1 MAMVDTAAAHDV
13 SRRRFLAR
21 VTNGIIGIIG
31 AAVAYITGRAALSSI
46 AGAQANWLPAS
57 SILELKDNEPT
68 PVTLTVSRLD
78 GFREVI
84 DKKTIFLVKTG
95 DAQVAA
101 MDSTCSH
108 LGCLVT
114 WKERTERLALFMP
127 PERVA
132 IALKASRNP
141 KAREF
146 AKEDWYWRKTA
157 IRFARPWLPL
167 SADLATAAA
176 YDEGVVL
183 YDEGLEAL
191 EPPEGDE

>member
-21 VTNGIIGIIG
+21 VTNGIIGVIG
-31 AAVAYITGRAALSSI
+31 AAVAYITGRAGLSSI

-57 SILELKDNEPT
+57 SLLELKENEPT

-108 LGCLVT
+108 LGCLVA
-114 WKERTERLALFMP
+114 WDAQAQLFKCPCHGGVYDRTGAVKDGPPPQALTKL
-127 PERVA
+127 ETRIDGQRV
-132 IALKASRNP
+132 L
-141 KAREF
+141 
-146 AKEDWYWRKTA
+146 
-157 IRFARPWLPL
+157 
-167 SADLATAAA
+167 
-176 YDEGVVL
+176 VQV
-183 YDEGLEAL
+183 
-191 EPPEGDE
+191 